1 MSQTTYQ
8 RNAEIL
14 KAYCEGK
21 STEDLC
27 EQYNMTKVMLQA
39 AMRQALATIK
49 EHTEYNAEVSFDV
62 NIFPKNKKAI
72 LHYMQARIP
81 TTSLTQNAKKVL
93 KETFGEYY
101 GQHPDKVYQGWADFP
116 LIQSRYHHYRD
127 LESVRTW
134 LASEGYFVDDYL
146 NQPMI
151 NQIFTQMLDALK
163 TLPQNNSLNIT
174 ISSESMDKRVTY
186 FDAEITQ
193 SQHQA
198 RRRFKLELLPAY

>member
-8 RNAEIL
+8 RNADIL
-14 KAYCEGK
+14 KAYCEGA

-39 AMRQALATIK
+39 AMRQALTTIK
-49 EHTEYNAEVSFDV
+49 EHTEYDAEVSFDV

-81 TTSLTQNAKKVL
+81 TTSLTQNAKKIL

-116 LIQSRYHHYRD
+116 LVQSRYHHYRD
-127 LESVRTW
+127 LESIRTW
-134 LASEGYFVDDYL
+134 LASEGYWVDDYL
-146 NQPMI
+146 DQSTI
-151 NQIFTQMLDALK
+151 NQTFNQMLETLK
-163 TLPQNNSLNIT
+163 AMPNDNQLEVTVFSGT
-174 ISSESMDKRVTY
+174 SDKRVMY
-186 FDAEITQ
+186 FDATIKQ
-193 SQHQA
+193 QQHEA
-198 RRRFKLELLPAY
+198 KRRYKLELLPAY